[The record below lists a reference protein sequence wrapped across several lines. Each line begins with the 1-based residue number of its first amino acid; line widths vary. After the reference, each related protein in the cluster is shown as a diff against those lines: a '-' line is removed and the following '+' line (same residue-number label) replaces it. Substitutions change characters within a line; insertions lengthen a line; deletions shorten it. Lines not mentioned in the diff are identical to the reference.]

1 MEEKGREGKRAG
13 PSSLGRVEGMKRNI
27 PALLQGLRELLSR
40 VVALSVVVMNSI
52 FFNVRWE
59 IGVLMRMPSWCFAL
73 SLTVMHAKTNNL
85 ALWTIYL
92 SHCYTN
98 CGPPARAAESPGRL
112 LGMQILRPQ
121 PRPTELESLMV
132 MSKNLH
138 FNKLSRW
145 FFRKLKF
152 ENHWSW

>member
-1 MEEKGREGKRAG
+1 MEEKEREGKRAG
-13 PSSLGRVEGMKRNI
+13 QSSLGRVEGLERNI
-27 PALLQGLRELLSR
+27 PALLQGLRELLSG
-40 VVALSVVVMNSI
+40 VVALNVVVMNSI

-59 IGVLMRMPSWCFAL
+59 IGVLMRMPSQCFEL
-73 SLTVMHAKTNNL
+73 SLTAMHAKTHNL

-92 SHCYTN
+92 NHCYTN
-98 CGPPARAAESPGRL
+98 CGPPARAVESPGRL
-112 LGMQILRPQ
+112 LEIRILRPQ

-132 MSKNLH
+132 MSRNLH

-145 FFRKLKF
+145 FFQKLKF